1 MPKILLVD
9 DNEDHLAITKKL
21 LKKER
26 PNFHLSA
33 VTTAQKALH
42 KLREASFDAIVSDY
56 QMQAMNGLELLKALR
71 SDGNDIPFIIFTG
84 KGREE
89 VAMRALNLGAD
100 YYLRK
105 VLHSNSVYEELAHIL
120 ARIIEDTAKRKQT
133 ESTLER
139 RNFELEVMNQV
150 ISASNMAI
158 RLNELLSRTL
168 AATLDLLDFDGGGI
182 YLVDFERRMAEVKHH
197 QGLPKEFIEDV
208 QAINIDEEP
217 YRTIFVKGKPIIT
230 ENYPSIAPPHRY
242 EWGLL
247 SLASIPLIAKD
258 RVIGALNVASKKRRY
273 LSNEETQILQSIGQE
288 VGSAI
293 NRGLLEEELLFTHG
307 QLQESEQ
314 RFRQTFR
321 AIPNPAY
328 LYRRLP
334 DGRIILVDAN
344 KSALEISQGQVAFC
358 VNQTLEDLASLSDNF
373 GPNLQQH
380 GVDLWEVAI
389 NVRGVFESGEP
400 LRVEKNYYLL
410 SGEDKYF
417 FLDYVQ
423 TSADTVLII
432 STDITDRQR
441 RTEELSEFAQAMV
454 HDLRNPLLS
463 IEGYADL
470 LQDKYEENTAKAIG
484 RLAQKMQDLLGRS
497 MALAEAGKIIEASTL
512 IDLTPIIREAA
523 DVTIPEH
530 IAIEFDELPAVRG
543 DRMKLVQV
551 FQNLFENAVLHGE
564 PQKIEVRR
572 RDGERA
578 IHLLV
583 INDGKPIPSEYR
595 ANIFQRSFS
604 TKKNGGGLGLAIVRK
619 LLVAHGWKIHLDA
632 SEETTFRISIPKE

>member
-1 MPKILLVD
+1 
-9 DNEDHLAITKKL
+9 
-21 LKKER
+21 
-26 PNFHLSA
+26 
-33 VTTAQKALH
+33 
-42 KLREASFDAIVSDY
+42 
-56 QMQAMNGLELLKALR
+56 
-71 SDGNDIPFIIFTG
+71 
-84 KGREE
+84 
-89 VAMRALNLGAD
+89 
-100 YYLRK
+100 
-105 VLHSNSVYEELAHIL
+105 
-120 ARIIEDTAKRKQT
+120 
-133 ESTLER
+133 
-139 RNFELEVMNQV
+139 
-150 ISASNMAI
+150 
-158 RLNELLSRTL
+158 
-168 AATLDLLDFDGGGI
+168 
-182 YLVDFERRMAEVKHH
+182 
-197 QGLPKEFIEDV
+197 
-208 QAINIDEEP
+208 
-217 YRTIFVKGKPIIT
+217 
-230 ENYPSIAPPHRY
+230 
-242 EWGLL
+242 
-247 SLASIPLIAKD
+247 
-258 RVIGALNVASKKRRY
+258 
-273 LSNEETQILQSIGQE
+273 
-288 VGSAI
+288 
-293 NRGLLEEELLFTHG
+293 
-307 QLQESEQ
+307 
-314 RFRQTFR
+314 
-321 AIPNPAY
+321 
-328 LYRRLP
+328 
-334 DGRIILVDAN
+334 
-344 KSALEISQGQVAFC
+344 
-358 VNQTLEDLASLSDNF
+358 
-373 GPNLQQH
+373 
-380 GVDLWEVAI
+380 
-389 NVRGVFESGEP
+389 
-400 LRVEKNYYLL
+400 
-410 SGEDKYF
+410 
-417 FLDYVQ
+417 
-423 TSADTVLII
+423 VLII

>member
-26 PNFHLSA
+26 PNLHLSA

-56 QMQAMNGLELLKALR
+56 QMPDMDGLELLKALR

-105 VLHSNSVYEELAHIL
+105 VLHSNSVYGELAHIL
-120 ARIIEDTAKRKQT
+120 TRIIEDTAKRKQT

-139 RNFELEVMNQV
+139 RNFELEVMNQI

-168 AATLDLLDFDGGGI
+168 AATLNLLDFDGGGI
-182 YLVDFERRMAEVKHH
+182 YLVDFERRMAEVKRH

-208 QAINIDEEP
+208 QTINIDEEP

-242 EWGLL
+242 AIEGGLL

-273 LSNEETQILQSIGQE
+273 LSEEEIQILQSIGQE

-293 NRGLLEEELLFTHG
+293 NRGLLEEELLRTNEK
-307 QLQESEQ
+307 LQESEQ

-328 LYRRLP
+328 LYQRLP
-334 DGRIILVDAN
+334 DGRIMLVDAN

-358 VNQTLEDLASLSDNF
+358 VNQTLEDLASLSDDF

-389 NVRGVFESGEP
+389 NV
-400 LRVEKNYYLL
+400 
-410 SGEDKYF
+410 
-417 FLDYVQ
+417 
-423 TSADTVLII
+423 
-432 STDITDRQR
+432 
-441 RTEELSEFAQAMV
+441 
-454 HDLRNPLLS
+454 
-463 IEGYADL
+463 
-470 LQDKYEENTAKAIG
+470 
-484 RLAQKMQDLLGRS
+484 
-497 MALAEAGKIIEASTL
+497 
-512 IDLTPIIREAA
+512 
-523 DVTIPEH
+523 
-530 IAIEFDELPAVRG
+530 
-543 DRMKLVQV
+543 
-551 FQNLFENAVLHGE
+551 
-564 PQKIEVRR
+564 
-572 RDGERA
+572 
-578 IHLLV
+578 
-583 INDGKPIPSEYR
+583 
-595 ANIFQRSFS
+595 
-604 TKKNGGGLGLAIVRK
+604 
-619 LLVAHGWKIHLDA
+619 
-632 SEETTFRISIPKE
+632 